1 MRYAWALFL
10 NEQGIVTVIKTSL
23 LPSYLNCIVQYNTI
37 QYLNDRSQPAAK
49 LTLKVCNVGR
59 GGCDRANLSRGGV
72 GGAGAR
78 LVAGR
83 GKGTAQED
91 SS

>member
-1 MRYAWALFL
+1 M
-10 NEQGIVTVIKTSL
+10 ITT
-23 LPSYLNCIVQYNTI
+23 
-37 QYLNDRSQPAAK
+37 AK
-49 LTLKVCNVGR
+49 LTLKVCNISR

>member
-23 LPSYLNCIVQYNTI
+23 LTS
-37 QYLNDRSQPAAK
+37 YLNDRSQTTAK
-49 LTLKVCNVGR
+49 LTLKVCNISR